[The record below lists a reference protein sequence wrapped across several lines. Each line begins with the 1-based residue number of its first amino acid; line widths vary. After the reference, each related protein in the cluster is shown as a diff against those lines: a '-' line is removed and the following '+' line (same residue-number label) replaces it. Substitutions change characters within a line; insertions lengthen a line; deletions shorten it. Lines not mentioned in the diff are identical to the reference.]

1 MKYLRN
7 SIIIT
12 LVLLVSK
19 IQAQDTNI
27 PSKLK
32 DFTGIWQF
40 VPHEGTE
47 NDYHFKIF
55 DLFNYSNRLTLFYNE
70 DKSSLLIGPN
80 IVGFLPID
88 KEIQKLSDLMHEG
101 QRMFFYRPNS
111 NAPNDSIKYFQ
122 QASPS
127 CFASFNGLGTDWM
140 EAPVK
145 GEPNFFI
152 FNFNGRDNELHV
164 QIDHLPNYVL
174 AALANKKDDLRKIEI
189 FLNKSYGIAK
199 NAKTA
204 IFSNPNH
211 PSKMHLI
218 KGDPV
223 EIVTKKEN
231 WLKIKY
237 FIEKNGMWTGQTIT
251 GWIKKSDVE

>member
-12 LVLLVSK
+12 LVVLVSK
-19 IQAQDTNI
+19 IQAQDTST

-32 DFTGIWQF
+32 DFKGIWQF
-40 VPHEGTE
+40 VPHKGTE
-47 NDYHFKIF
+47 KEYRFKIF
-55 DLFNYSNRLTLFYNE
+55 DLFNYSNRLTLFHNE
-70 DKSSLLIGPN
+70 DKSLLLIGPN
-80 IVGFLPID
+80 IVGFLPVN
-88 KEIQKLSDLMHEG
+88 KEIQRLSDLIHEG
-101 QRMFFYRPNS
+101 QRMFFFKPNP

-140 EAPVK
+140 EAPAK

-174 AALANKKDDLRKIEI
+174 TALVNNEDELEKVEL
-189 FLNKSYGIAK
+189 FLNKKYGRVK
-199 NAKTA
+199 NSKTK
-204 IFSNPNH
+204 IFSTHNQPTN
-211 PSKMHLI
+211 MFLI

-223 EIVTKKEN
+223 ELLTQKGNLTK
-231 WLKIKY
+231 IRY
-237 FIEKNGMWTGQTIT
+237 YPEKNGVWTGKTIE
-251 GWIKKSDVE
+251 GWIKQGDLE